1 METANR
7 RDAHHQ
13 QQQHQMHMQTQMQMK
28 QHRIAH
34 QEQSRWARQNA
45 HHAAVLC
52 LIALA
57 QFAMQTCQAAAP
69 IAPHLVL
76 VAEPNKELL
85 ISLPGYDSDGDELTT
100 TITQLPHSG
109 VLNQLS
115 QVFSDHG
122 YEPKR
127 GMAVKANSVVTGS
140 KNRIVFTP
148 PQNLLAPTGKWTQFT
163 YTVNDGETTSNTGIV
178 TLVSKDRVT
187 VGSTFTSGLE
197 GWTTVS
203 NGNGGVGSTYEQSSR
218 GSLSYYMYSTDD
230 EINVDKTTGDD
241 LMQWYFKAPSK
252 FLGKQQINYGGK
264 LEFHMAAS
272 SGDFSSKN
280 MNSQLDL
287 VYLECAT
294 CDQGNGITLV
304 RRLDSTLTFDG
315 KPKTFS
321 LTLDEKTK
329 SGWLKDPKNTL
340 LKWKSPNQC
349 EFIEVLNGLS
359 GIRILGDFT
368 RWYESVGID
377 NIHFVAGKKV
387 PISCYSSMD

>member
-1 METANR
+1 MEALLLQQPQQAQHR
-7 RDAHHQ
+7 RRQ
-13 QQQHQMHMQTQMQMK
+13 QQQPR
-28 QHRIAH
+28 QHCRYAY
-34 QEQSRWARQNA
+34 
-45 HHAAVLC
+45 HAAILC

-57 QFAMQTCQAAAP
+57 QSAVQTCQAAAP

-76 VAEPNKELL
+76 VAETNKELL
-85 ISLPGYDSDGDELTT
+85 ISLPGYDSDGDELTA
-100 TITQLPHSG
+100 TISQLPDSG
-109 VLNQLS
+109 TLNQLS

-127 GMAVKANSVVTGS
+127 GTAVQANSVVTGS

-148 PQNLLAPTGKWTQFT
+148 PQNLLAPTGKWTHFT
-163 YTVNDGETTSNTGIV
+163 YTVNDGSTTSNTGIV
-178 TLVSKDRVT
+178 TLVSGDKAT
-187 VGSTFTSGLE
+187 VGSTFTTGLE

-241 LMQWYFKAPSK
+241 LMQWYFKAPAK

-272 SGDFSSKN
+272 SGDFSTKN

-294 CDQGNGITLV
+294 CNQGNGITLV

-321 LTLDEKTK
+321 LTLDEKPQ

-340 LKWKSPNQC
+340 LTWNSPSQC
-349 EFIEVLNGLS
+349 EFIEVLNALS

-368 RWYESVGID
+368 RWYESVDID
-377 NIHFVAGKKV
+377 NIHLVAGRKI